1 MPNRTLSRRSALIVS
16 ALAALS
22 ALAAAGCNN
31 PPTPSSGG
39 PVAGASPAPAASGAG
54 GGDLTIAVIPKGT
67 THSFWKAVEA
77 GAQEAG
83 KELGVKIVWKG
94 PLKEND
100 RAQQIGIVQQFVSDK
115 VSGIVLAPL
124 DDTAL
129 VKPVQSAAQAKIPVV
144 IFDSALKGEQG
155 KDFASF
161 VATDNRKGGQLGG
174 ERLAKL
180 LGGKGKVVLLRY
192 QVGSASTMEREA
204 GFLEAIQKN
213 PGIELI
219 VDNRYAGATVGE
231 AKNAAMNLVDKL
243 KQADGVFCP
252 NESSTAGML
261 LALRQNGL
269 AGKVKFV
276 GFDSSESLLDGLNKG
291 EINALVVQNPKKMGY
306 EGVKTLVSVIKGEE
320 VPASVDTGVA
330 VVDKENLGTP
340 DIKALV
346 GG

>member
-1 MPNRTLSRRSALIVS
+1 MVSMTRRIHLPII
-16 ALAALS
+16 LYALS
-22 ALAAAGCNN
+22 ALSFAGCDSN
-31 PPTPSSGG
+31 PDGG
-39 PVAGASPAPAASGAG
+39 GGSGAP
-54 GGDLTIAVIPKGT
+54 GDGSKRLRIAVIPKGT

-204 GFLEAIQKN
+204 GFLEAIKKN

>member
-31 PPTPSSGG
+31 PPAPSSGS
-39 PVAGASPAPAASGAG
+39 PVAGVSPAPPASGAG

-83 KELGVKIVWKG
+83 NELGVKIVWKG

-204 GFLEAIQKN
+204 GFLEAIKKN